1 MVAIGDPTSMLER
14 FIANWVYGA
23 SLFALF
29 LLALA
34 PLLLHGFPPAVAAVF
49 FTLPAYMLHQWEEHD
64 NDRFRLFVNHWI
76 GNDRQALSR
85 LDVFLIN
92 VPGVWGVITL
102 SLWLAATINS
112 GYGYVAI
119 YLVLVNAVVHIL
131 QAILMRR
138 YNPGTITAVILFLP
152 VGGYAWFLLN
162 RADASVVYN
171 SLGLAI
177 AIAIHLA
184 IMLRVRLNLTA
195 RLTSQPI
202 ESAVPDRNR
211 EPL

>member
-1 MVAIGDPTSMLER
+1 
-14 FIANWVYGA
+14 
-23 SLFALF
+23 
-29 LLALA
+29 
-34 PLLLHGFPPAVAAVF
+34 
-49 FTLPAYMLHQWEEHD
+49 
-64 NDRFRLFVNHWI
+64 
-76 GNDRQALSR
+76 
-85 LDVFLIN
+85 
-92 VPGVWGVITL
+92 
-102 SLWLAATINS
+102 
-112 GYGYVAI
+112 
-119 YLVLVNAVVHIL
+119 
-131 QAILMRR
+131 MRR